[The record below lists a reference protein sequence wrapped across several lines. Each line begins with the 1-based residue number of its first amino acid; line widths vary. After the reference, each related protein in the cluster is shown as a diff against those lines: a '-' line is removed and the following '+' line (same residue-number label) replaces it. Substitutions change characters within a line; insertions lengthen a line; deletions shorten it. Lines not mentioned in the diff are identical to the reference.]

1 MVFGGFEPKEAAMRR
16 PTALLLAAL
25 TVSAA
30 PALGAGR
37 GVEPVTVLVASTVGE
52 NARRT
57 MPPELWQKLVDS
69 FVYARNVVH
78 FAGSGTPTIG
88 DCKAAKAAYAV
99 TAQFDLAP
107 RLPGLGQ
114 DPDRKYAMA
123 RVTLLNCITG
133 VASPERTF
141 QFESQ
146 PLSQAQAGDF
156 EPNES
161 ETWSRTVQTRLGK
174 LALEPGGLAGAARA
188 TRTVVITST
197 TPGVPRGGSAP
208 RAASG
213 NASGTASVTVTARG
227 PATTNGVANTT
238 TVQVERYA
246 RIKRV
251 DGDFV
256 YLSVTGY
263 TLIPDEILR
272 TFADKDGNERPY
284 LELVV
289 TEVSSQSIQASF
301 DRRMKGFVM
310 PRVGDYLEPLGAPT
324 PTPAASPSGPA
335 AAGH

>member
-1 MVFGGFEPKEAAMRR
+1 MVFGGFGPKERVMRR

-25 TVSAA
+25 ICCAA
-30 PALGAGR
+30 PAYGAGR
-37 GVEPVTVLVASTVGE
+37 GVEPVTVLVATTVGE

-57 MPPELWQKLVDS
+57 MPPELWQKLVDG
-69 FVYARNVVH
+69 FVYARNIVH
-78 FAGSGTPTIG
+78 FAGTGTPTIG

-133 VASPERTF
+133 VASAERTF

-146 PLSQAQAGDF
+146 PLTQAQAGDF

-174 LALEPGGLAGAARA
+174 LALEPGGLAGARRA
-188 TRTVVITST
+188 TRVAVITST
-197 TPGVPRGGSAP
+197 TPAGPHGSTP
-208 RAASG
+208 
-213 NASGTASVTVTARG
+213 ASVTVTARAPSGATRG
-227 PATTNGVANTT
+227 PGGSTLPTTTATATT

-246 RIKRV
+246 RIKRI

-256 YLSVTGY
+256 YLTVTGY
-263 TLIPDEILR
+263 NLIPDEILQ

-284 LELVV
+284 LELVI
-289 TEVSSQSIQASF
+289 TEVSTQEIQATF
-301 DRRMKGFVM
+301 DRRAKGFVM
-310 PRVGDYLEPLGAPT
+310 PHVGDYLEPLGAPT
-324 PTPAASPSGPA
+324 PGPA
-335 AAGH
+335 PSPTGH

>member
-1 MVFGGFEPKEAAMRR
+1 MVFGGFEPKEGAMRR

-25 TVSAA
+25 TVSVA
-30 PALGAGR
+30 PARGAGR

-161 ETWSRTVQTRLGK
+161 ETWSRTVATRMGK

-197 TPGVPRGGSAP
+197 TPAGPRPATAS

-213 NASGTASVTVTARG
+213 PASVTVTARG
-227 PATTNGVANTT
+227 PATANGVASTTTT

-246 RIKRV
+246 RIKRI
-251 DGDFV
+251 DGDFA
-256 YLSVTGY
+256 YLTVTGY
-263 TLIPDEILR
+263 TLIPDEIMR

-284 LELVV
+284 LELVI
-289 TEVSSQSIQASF
+289 TEVNSQAIQATF
-301 DRRMKGFVM
+301 DRRAKGFVM
-310 PRVGDYLEPLGAPT
+310 PHVGDYLEPLGAPT
-324 PTPAASPSGPA
+324 PAPVASPPAARR
-335 AAGH
+335 

>member
-1 MVFGGFEPKEAAMRR
+1 MRR
-16 PTALLLAAL
+16 SIALLLAVL
-25 TVSAA
+25 SVSTA

-37 GVEPVTVLVASTVGE
+37 GVEPVTVLVATTVGE

-57 MPPELWQKLVDS
+57 MPPELWQKLIDS
-69 FVYARNVVH
+69 FVYARSVVH
-78 FAGSGTPTIG
+78 FTGTGTPTIG

-99 TAQFDLAP
+99 TAQFDLSP

-161 ETWSRTVQTRLGK
+161 ETWTRTVQSRMGK

-188 TRTVVITST
+188 TRTAVITST
-197 TPGVPRGGSAP
+197 TPGIAR
-208 RAASG
+208 G
-213 NASGTASVTVTARG
+213 NAPASVTVTARG
-227 PATTNGVANTT
+227 PVNAKGVATTTTT

-263 TLIPDEILR
+263 NLIPDEIMQ

-284 LELVV
+284 LELVI
-289 TEVSSQSIQASF
+289 TEVSSQEIQATF
-301 DRRMKGFVM
+301 DRRAKGFVM
-310 PRVGDYLEPLGAPT
+310 PHVGDYLEPLGAPT
-324 PTPAASPSGPA
+324 PGPA
-335 AAGH
+335 PSPTATPH

>member
-1 MVFGGFEPKEAAMRR
+1 MVFGGFGPKERVMRR
-16 PTALLLAAL
+16 PIALLLAAL
-25 TVSAA
+25 VCCAA
-30 PALGAGR
+30 PARGAGR
-37 GVEPVTVLVASTVGE
+37 GVEPVTVLVATTVGE

-57 MPPELWQKLVDS
+57 MPPELWQKLIDG
-69 FVYARNVVH
+69 FVYARNIVH

-99 TAQFDLAP
+99 TAQFDLSP

-161 ETWSRTVQTRLGK
+161 ETWSRTVQTRMGK
-174 LALEPGGLAGAARA
+174 LALEPGGLAGAKRA
-188 TRTVVITST
+188 TRVAVITST
-197 TPGVPRGGSAP
+197 TPAGPRGAP
-208 RAASG
+208 
-213 NASGTASVTVTARG
+213 ASVTVTARAPANAKG
-227 PATTNGVANTT
+227 AATTTTT

-256 YLSVTGY
+256 YLTVTGY
-263 TLIPDEILR
+263 NLIPNEIMQ

-284 LELVV
+284 LELVI
-289 TEVSSQSIQASF
+289 TEVSSQEIQATF
-301 DRRMKGFVM
+301 DRRAKGFVM
-310 PRVGDYLEPLGAPT
+310 PHVGDYLEPLGAPT
-324 PTPAASPSGPA
+324 PGPA
-335 AAGH
+335 PAPTGSSPPTGH

>member
-1 MVFGGFEPKEAAMRR
+1 MRR
-16 PTALLLAAL
+16 PIALLLAAL
-25 TVSAA
+25 CVCSL
-30 PALGAGR
+30 PARGAGR
-37 GVEPVTVLVASTVGE
+37 GVEPVTVLVATMVGE

-57 MPPELWQKLVDS
+57 MPPELWQKLIDS

-78 FAGSGTPTIG
+78 FAGSGAPTIG

-99 TAQFDLAP
+99 TAQFDLSP

-146 PLSQAQAGDF
+146 PLTQAQAGDF

-161 ETWSRTVQTRLGK
+161 ETWSRTVQTRMGK
-174 LALEPGGLAGAARA
+174 LALEPGGFAGAARA
-188 TRTVVITST
+188 TRTAVITST
-197 TPGVPRGGSAP
+197 TPAGPRGSAP
-208 RAASG
+208 
-213 NASGTASVTVTARG
+213 ASVTVAVRG
-227 PATTNGVANTT
+227 PATATNGAATAT

-246 RIKRV
+246 RIKRI

-256 YLSVTGY
+256 YLTVTGY
-263 TLIPDEILR
+263 DLIPDEIMR

-284 LELVV
+284 LELVI
-289 TEVSSQSIQASF
+289 TEVTSQGVQATF
-301 DRRMKGFVM
+301 DRRAKGFVM
-310 PRVGDYLEPLGAPT
+310 PHVGDYLEPLGAPT
-324 PTPAASPSGPA
+324 PAPAASPTA
-335 AAGH
+335 AVH